1 VIQDLFTY
9 SIEDF
14 IPFNEAAYWRLF
26 EDMNASRLMLFPV
39 FIVAIIGMIHAA
51 FRGRIWTLLILLALV
66 WSWVGYDF
74 FLSRYARLNWAG
86 EYFAWAF
93 WAQAFLMLLAGLWDA
108 FKQRQHTQT
117 IPKTPW
123 FLVGMALV
131 YPIFSLLSGRSI
143 QSMEFV
149 GFSPD
154 PTVLLTLGLLL
165 VAKQR
170 WFLLIIPT
178 LWCFA
183 SGATAWVLG
192 YGFGFILPL
201 AAIAAWIQ
209 LGYGTK
215 PFRR

>member
-1 VIQDLFTY
+1 MIQDLFTY

-14 IPFNEAAYWRLF
+14 IPFKEAAYWRLF
-26 EDMNASRLMLFPV
+26 EDMNASNLMLFPII
-39 FIVAIIGMIHAA
+39 IVAVIGMIHAA
-51 FRGRIWTLLILLALV
+51 YRGHHRLLLGLLALV
-66 WSWVGYDF
+66 WAWVGYDF

-93 WAQAFLMLLAGLWDA
+93 WAQALLMPLAGLWDTYR
-108 FKQRQHTQT
+108 QRQHTQT
-117 IPKTPW
+117 IRKTSW
-123 FLVGMALV
+123 ILVGLALI
-131 YPIFSLLSGRSI
+131 YPIFSLLNGRSI

-154 PTVLLTLGLLL
+154 PTVFLTLGLLL

-192 YGFGFILPL
+192 HGFGLILPL
-201 AAIAAWIQ
+201 AAIAAWIH

-215 PFRR
+215 PFRK